1 MRRIVSISGILLS
14 QAGTFSQRVES
25 ALTNLD
31 IQLHD
36 FLERRDSGEDPFR
49 KEMIISYFEI
59 RGSFKFCYQCGYITR
74 DEFRK
79 LMKRLNGKTYEEK
92 EMRR

>member
-1 MRRIVSISGILLS
+1 MRRTVTISGIPLS
-14 QAGTFSQRVES
+14 QISSVPQRVES
-25 ALTNLD
+25 SLTNLD
-31 IQLHD
+31 IQLYD

-49 KEMIISYFEI
+49 KEMIIAYFEI
-59 RGSFKFCYQCGYITR
+59 RGSLKFCYQCGFITR

-79 LMKRLNGKTYEEK
+79 ILKRLNGKTYEER